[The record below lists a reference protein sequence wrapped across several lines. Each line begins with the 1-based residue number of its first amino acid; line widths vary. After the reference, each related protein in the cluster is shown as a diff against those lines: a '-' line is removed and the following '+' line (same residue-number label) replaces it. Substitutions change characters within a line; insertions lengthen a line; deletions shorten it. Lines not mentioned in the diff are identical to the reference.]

1 MVLKPSVFILNMEGF
16 FMASLKQQH
25 LDEFISYLKNDK
37 FKNKIL
43 GLNLEQC
50 TDDDGD
56 YILIN
61 RFLIKK
67 NLRGLG
73 YGSAILHL
81 LIKFANYY
89 NVRLRFDMEVNYKP
103 LQSFYLRNS
112 FVLIKNGN
120 YKLIYYPK

>member
-1 MVLKPSVFILNMEGF
+1 
-16 FMASLKQQH
+16 MASLNQKQ
-25 LDEFISYLKNDK
+25 LDEFISYLKHDK

-43 GLNLEQC
+43 NLNLEQC

-56 YILIN
+56 YIYIN

-67 NLRGLG
+67 SLRGLG
-73 YGSAILHL
+73 YGSAILYL
-81 LIKFANYY
+81 LIKFAKEH
-89 NVRLRFDMEVNYKP
+89 NVRLRFDMEINYKP

>member
-1 MVLKPSVFILNMEGF
+1 MGKINQKLI
-16 FMASLKQQH
+16 
-25 LDEFISYLKNDK
+25 DEFISYLKRDK
-37 FKNKIL
+37 FKNKIRD
-43 GLNLEQC
+43 LNLEHC

-56 YILIN
+56 YVLIN

-81 LIKFANYY
+81 LIKFCDEH

-103 LQSFYLRNS
+103 LQSFYLRNN

-120 YKLIYYPK
+120 YKLIHYPK